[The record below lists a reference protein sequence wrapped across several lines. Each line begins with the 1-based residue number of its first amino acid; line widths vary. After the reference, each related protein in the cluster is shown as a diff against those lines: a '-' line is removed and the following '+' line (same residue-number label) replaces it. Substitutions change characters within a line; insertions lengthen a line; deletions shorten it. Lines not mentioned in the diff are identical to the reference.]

1 MLRFIE
7 ASDAG
12 VVRRITTV
20 CGENLTVTS

>member
-12 VVRRITTV
+12 VVRRITKQSAVKT
-20 CGENLTVTS
+20 